1 MSTLYV
7 TFVPP
12 VPTPSQYKIRY
23 KRTTDPSYTEIIV
36 LATFPTPANEEFNIT
51 GLTSGV
57 DYNVEVQSYC
67 GDGVYAAGYNVIS
80 EPKNCRTYVINN
92 TSSISTQD
100 VFYIL
105 CGTTTEIMSAIAPLG
120 SLTICAD
127 SDTPPYTVDPDITI
141 TPGALCIP

>member
-12 VPTPSQYKIRY
+12 VPTPTQYKIRY
-23 KRTTDPSYTEIIV
+23 KRTTDPSYTEVIV
-36 LATFPTPANEEFNIT
+36 PSTGLNPEEFNIT

-67 GDGVYAAGYNVIS
+67 GGGVYAAGYNVIS
-80 EPKNCRTYVINN
+80 NPMDCRTYVINN

-100 VFYIL
+100 VFYTL
-105 CGTTTEIMSAIAPLG
+105 CGTTEEIMSSISPLG
-120 SLTICAD
+120 SLTVCAD
-127 SDTPPYTVDPDITI
+127 SNTPPNTVDPDITI

>member
-23 KRTTDPSYTEIIV
+23 KRTTDPSYTEVIV
-36 LATFPTPANEEFNIT
+36 LSTGLNPEEFNIT

-67 GDGVYAAGYNVIS
+67 GSGVYAAGYNVIS
-80 EPKNCRTYVINN
+80 SPMACRTYVINN
-92 TSSISTQD
+92 TSSSVPQD
-100 VFYIL
+100 VFHIL
-105 CGTTTEIMSAIAPLG
+105 CGTTEETMSTLIPSASI
-120 SLTICAD
+120 TICAD
-127 SDTPPYTVDPDITI
+127 SNTPPYSPDPFITI